1 MALSKPTNKEKG
13 QWYFQRYIKE
23 LPNHGEIVLFD
34 RSWYNRAIVEPVMG
48 FCNDQEL
55 LKVNQ
60 EFLSH
65 DNLTDIITFD
75 YSDPSGIMGEVLIS
89 TEMVKDNALDFDQ
102 LFDVELRRVMV
113 HGVLHLC
120 GYKDKSDDEK
130 ILMTKKEDFYLSRY
144 V

>member
-1 MALSKPTNKEKG
+1 MFKFSSTTSFNLTSQERVSLWLLDVINKEKKA
-13 QWYFQRYIKE
+13 IKE
-23 LPNHGEIVLFD
+23 ISFN
-34 RSWYNRAIVEPVMG
+34 
-48 FCNDQEL
+48 FCNDKEL

-75 YSDPSGIMGEVLIS
+75 YSDSSGIIGEILIS
-89 TEMVKDNALDFDQ
+89 TERVKDNALDFDQ
-102 LFDVELRRVMV
+102 PFDVELRRVMV
-113 HGVLHLC
+113 HGTLHLC

>member
-1 MALSKPTNKEKG
+1 MFKFSSATSFNLTSQERVSLWLLDVINKEEKA
-13 QWYFQRYIKE
+13 IKE
-23 LPNHGEIVLFD
+23 VSF
-34 RSWYNRAIVEPVMG
+34 S
-48 FCNDQEL
+48 FCNDKEL

-75 YSDPSGIMGEVLIS
+75 YSDSSGIIGEILIS
-89 TEMVKDNALDFDQ
+89 TERVKDNALDFDQ
-102 LFDVELRRVMV
+102 PFDVELRRVMV
-113 HGVLHLC
+113 HGTLHLC

>member
-1 MALSKPTNKEKG
+1 MLKFSSNTSFRLASQKRISLWLLAVISSEEKVLKEVS
-13 QWYFQRYIKE
+13 F
-23 LPNHGEIVLFD
+23 N
-34 RSWYNRAIVEPVMG
+34 

-89 TEMVKDNALDFDQ
+89 TERVKDNALDFDQ

-113 HGVLHLC
+113 HGILHLC

>member
-1 MALSKPTNKEKG
+1 MFKFSSTTSFNLTSQEKVSL
-13 QWYFQRYIKE
+13 WLLDVINNEEKAIKE
-23 LPNHGEIVLFD
+23 ISFN
-34 RSWYNRAIVEPVMG
+34 
-48 FCNDQEL
+48 FCNDKEL

-65 DNLTDIITFD
+65 NNLTDIITFD
-75 YSDPSGIMGEVLIS
+75 YSDSSGIIGEILIS
-89 TEMVKDNALDFDQ
+89 TERVKDNALDFDQ
-102 LFDVELRRVMV
+102 PFDVELRRVMV
-113 HGVLHLC
+113 HGTLHLC

>member
-1 MALSKPTNKEKG
+1 MLKFSSNTSFRLTSQKRISLWLLAVISSEEKVLKEVS
-13 QWYFQRYIKE
+13 F
-23 LPNHGEIVLFD
+23 N
-34 RSWYNRAIVEPVMG
+34 

-89 TEMVKDNALDFDQ
+89 TERVKDNALDFDQ

>member
-1 MALSKPTNKEKG
+1 MLKFSSSTSFRLTSQQRISLWLLAVISSEEKVLKEVS
-13 QWYFQRYIKE
+13 F
-23 LPNHGEIVLFD
+23 N
-34 RSWYNRAIVEPVMG
+34 

-89 TEMVKDNALDFDQ
+89 TERVKDNALGFDQ

>member
-1 MALSKPTNKEKG
+1 MLKFSSSTSFELASRQRISLWLLAVISSEEKVLKEVS
-13 QWYFQRYIKE
+13 F
-23 LPNHGEIVLFD
+23 N
-34 RSWYNRAIVEPVMG
+34 

-89 TEMVKDNALDFDQ
+89 TERVKDNALDFDQ

>member
-1 MALSKPTNKEKG
+1 MLKFSSSTSFRLTSQQRISLWLLAVISSEEKVLKEVS
-13 QWYFQRYIKE
+13 F
-23 LPNHGEIVLFD
+23 N
-34 RSWYNRAIVEPVMG
+34 

-75 YSDPSGIMGEVLIS
+75 YSDPGGIMGEVLIS
-89 TEMVKDNALDFDQ
+89 TERVKDNALDFDQ

>member
-1 MALSKPTNKEKG
+1 MLKFSSSTSFRLTSQKRISLWLLAVISSEEKVLKEVS
-13 QWYFQRYIKE
+13 F
-23 LPNHGEIVLFD
+23 N
-34 RSWYNRAIVEPVMG
+34 

-89 TEMVKDNALDFDQ
+89 TERVKDNALDFDQ

-130 ILMTKKEDFYLSRY
+130 TLMTKKEDFYLSRY

>member
-1 MALSKPTNKEKG
+1 MLKFSSSTSFELASQKRISLWLLAVISSEEKVLKEVS
-13 QWYFQRYIKE
+13 F
-23 LPNHGEIVLFD
+23 N
-34 RSWYNRAIVEPVMG
+34 

-89 TEMVKDNALDFDQ
+89 TERVKDNALDFDQ

>member
-1 MALSKPTNKEKG
+1 MLKFSSSTSFELASQKRISLWLLAVISSEEKVLKEVS
-13 QWYFQRYIKE
+13 F
-23 LPNHGEIVLFD
+23 N
-34 RSWYNRAIVEPVMG
+34 

-55 LKVNQ
+55 LKVNH

-89 TEMVKDNALDFDQ
+89 TERVKDNALDFDQ

>member
-1 MALSKPTNKEKG
+1 MLKFSSSTSFRLTSQKRISLWLLSVIASEEKVLKEVS
-13 QWYFQRYIKE
+13 F
-23 LPNHGEIVLFD
+23 N
-34 RSWYNRAIVEPVMG
+34 

-89 TEMVKDNALDFDQ
+89 TERVKDNALDFEQ

-113 HGVLHLC
+113 HGILHLC
-120 GYKDKSDDEK
+120 GYKDKSDVEK

>member
-1 MALSKPTNKEKG
+1 MFKFSSTTSFNFTSQERVSLWLLDVINKEEKA
-13 QWYFQRYIKE
+13 IKE
-23 LPNHGEIVLFD
+23 ISFN
-34 RSWYNRAIVEPVMG
+34 
-48 FCNDQEL
+48 FCNDKEL

-75 YSDPSGIMGEVLIS
+75 YTDSSGIIGEILIS
-89 TEMVKDNALDFDQ
+89 TERVKDNALDFDQ
-102 LFDVELRRVMV
+102 PFDVELRRVMV
-113 HGVLHLC
+113 HGILHLC
-120 GYKDKSDDEK
+120 GYKDKSDDDK

>member
-1 MALSKPTNKEKG
+1 MLKFSSSTSFRLTSQKRISLWLLAVITSEEKVLKEVS
-13 QWYFQRYIKE
+13 F
-23 LPNHGEIVLFD
+23 N
-34 RSWYNRAIVEPVMG
+34 

-75 YSDPSGIMGEVLIS
+75 YSDPSGIVGEVLIS

>member
-1 MALSKPTNKEKG
+1 MFKFSSTTSFNLTSQERVSLWLLDVINKEEKA
-13 QWYFQRYIKE
+13 IKE
-23 LPNHGEIVLFD
+23 ISFN
-34 RSWYNRAIVEPVMG
+34 
-48 FCNDQEL
+48 FCNDKEL

-75 YSDPSGIMGEVLIS
+75 YSDSSGIIGEILIS
-89 TEMVKDNALDFDQ
+89 TERVKDNALDFDQ
-102 LFDVELRRVMV
+102 PFDVELRRVMV
-113 HGVLHLC
+113 HGILHLC